1 MKEGFFSTKGDRIL
15 FRVYA
20 SPGASKTE
28 AKGLREGALRVR
40 LAAAP
45 EKGKANREL
54 EEFIAGSIGCSRS
67 EVEIVSGDASRA
79 KTLSLPLSRER
90 GIREFLAKCAK
101 EGG

>member
-1 MKEGFFSTKGDRIL
+1 MKEGFFTTKGDRIL
-15 FRVYA
+15 FKIYA

-54 EEFIAGSIGCSRS
+54 EEFIARAIGCSRS
-67 EVEIVSGDASRA
+67 EVEIVSGGTSRA
-79 KTLSLPLSRER
+79 KTIALPVSRER
-90 GIREFLAKCAK
+90 GIRNFFAICAE
-101 EGG
+101 EGR